1 MYANMRRKKEELKSL
16 FYRGND
22 FFLKKILKNIII
34 IRKNCI
40 DQFYINID
48 MKKNDLPVTN
58 DGINILL

>member
-1 MYANMRRKKEELKSL
+1 MRRKKEELKSL